1 MPSGLIHG
9 HLITPMTLSD
19 HQVHDWIASIVDR
32 TADQLRGEL
41 QLLLSRVQ
49 EAAPTHEVVAA
60 RERLSPPAPGF
71 DSNGRAGAP
80 SAAHH
85 SDEHATSILA
95 ADVLAAM
102 AALDEVESLSAILT
116 VLVDRA
122 AVHAGRVLLVLARGD
137 RLIGWRWHG
146 YSTDPT
152 DARTVEIAPHDR
164 GLIARA
170 ARTGV
175 TATGREPAVG
185 EPGDLSDHGHDAVA
199 VPLRVEGQVVAVLYA
214 DAPPD
219 GADASTAADLV
230 RRPWPEVVGVLA
242 RHGAR
247 CLESMTARRLPEL
260 LRTESGAAP
269 FPAAEAI

>member
-1 MPSGLIHG
+1 
-9 HLITPMTLSD
+9 MTLSD

-41 QLLLSRVQ
+41 QLLLCRVQ
-49 EAAPTHEVVAA
+49 EAAPTPEVVAGDG
-60 RERLSPPAPGF
+60 LSPPAPGF
-71 DSNGRAGAP
+71 GSSGSAGAP

-85 SDEHATSILA
+85 SDEHAASILA

-102 AALDEVESLSAILT
+102 AALDEVGSLSDILN

-122 AVHAGRVLLVLARGD
+122 AVHAGRVLLVVARDD

-146 YSTDPT
+146 YSADPT
-152 DARTVEIAPHDR
+152 DARTVEIAPDDR
-164 GLIARA
+164 GLIACA

-175 TATGREPAVG
+175 TAIGREPAVG
-185 EPGDLSDHGHDAVA
+185 EPGDLSDAGQDAVA
-199 VPLRVEGQVVAVLYA
+199 VPLRVEGHVVAVLYA
-214 DAPPD
+214 DAPD
-219 GADASTAADLV
+219 TADASTAADLV

-269 FPAAEAI
+269 SPAAQAI